1 LCINKV
7 GINFSPRD
15 FMTFGELIRPS
26 CALAGLIL
34 LFLLPMCAVAQA
46 NPPGFDQIAQKAA
59 AARERDDVP
68 QAIELY
74 SQALQL
80 QPGWSDGW
88 WFLGSLEYQ
97 AEAYSAGRDALTH
110 YLDLVPDAGPAWA
123 LRGLCEFETQDYT
136 KSLTDIQ
143 QGLSLGA
150 GKEAGAEKI
159 LRYHEALLLTRRGN
173 FEGALQLY
181 RPLTRGKIP
190 NPELLVG
197 IGLAGLRIPLLPGD
211 LSAEQRDLHMAAGHA
226 AFLFMSGDEKAAQPE
241 FGKLFQRFPT
251 AENAHY
257 LYGSLLSPTDPDQAL
272 TEFKREL
279 EISPS
284 NAAAQLMVAWDSLTR
299 NDSATALAYA
309 KKVVAEEPTLPM
321 ARLVLGRSLVETGD
335 VTGGTELLEKE
346 LQLEPDSLE
355 IHFALARAYSKS
367 GRKEDARRER
377 RLCLRIE
384 HNAPTQE
391 AHR

>member
-1 LCINKV
+1 
-7 GINFSPRD
+7 
-15 FMTFGELIRPS
+15 MTFGELIRPS
-26 CALAGLIL
+26 CGLAGLIL
-34 LFLLPMCAVAQA
+34 FLLPVCSVAQA
-46 NPPGFDQIAQKAA
+46 NPPGFDEIAQKAA
-59 AARERDDVP
+59 AARERDDAP

-80 QPGWSDGW
+80 KPGWSDGW
-88 WFLGSLEYQ
+88 WFLGSLEYE

-123 LRGLCEFETQDYT
+123 LRGLCEFETGDYT

-143 QGLSLGA
+143 HGLSLGA

-197 IGLAGLRIPLLPGD
+197 IGLAGLRTPLLPGD
-211 LSAEQRDLHMAAGHA
+211 LSAEQRDLHMAAGNA
-226 AFLFMSGDEKAAQPE
+226 AFLFMAGDEKAAQQE

-299 NDSATALAYA
+299 SDSATALAYA
-309 KKVVAEEPTLPM
+309 KKVVAEEPTLPI
-321 ARLVLGRSLVETGD
+321 ARLVLGRALVETGD

-346 LQLEPDSLE
+346 LQREPDSLE

-377 RLCLRIE
+377 LLCLRIE
-384 HNAPTQE
+384 NNAPTQE

>member
-1 LCINKV
+1 
-7 GINFSPRD
+7 
-15 FMTFGELIRPS
+15 MTFGELIRPS
-26 CALAGLIL
+26 CGLAGLIL
-34 LFLLPMCAVAQA
+34 FFLLPVCAVAQA
-46 NPPGFDQIAQKAA
+46 NPPGFDEIAQKAA
-59 AARERDDVP
+59 AARERDDAP

-74 SQALQL
+74 SQALRL
-80 QPGWSDGW
+80 KPGWSDGW
-88 WFLGSLEYQ
+88 WFLGSLEYE

-123 LRGLCEFETQDYT
+123 LRGLCEFETGDYT

-143 QGLSLGA
+143 HGLSSGA

-197 IGLAGLRIPLLPGD
+197 IGLAGLRTPLLPGD
-211 LSAEQRDLHMAAGHA
+211 LSAEQRDLHMAAGNA
-226 AFLFMSGDEKAAQPE
+226 AFLFMSGDEKAAQQE
-241 FGKLFQRFPT
+241 FGKLFQRFPA

-309 KKVVAEEPTLPM
+309 KKVVAAEPTLAI

-377 RLCLRIE
+377 LLCLRIE
-384 HNAPTQE
+384 NNAPAQE

>member
-1 LCINKV
+1 
-7 GINFSPRD
+7 
-15 FMTFGELIRPS
+15 MTFGELIRPS
-26 CALAGLIL
+26 CGLAGLIL
-34 LFLLPMCAVAQA
+34 FFLLPVCAVAQA
-46 NPPGFDQIAQKAA
+46 NPPGFDEIAQKAA
-59 AARERDDVP
+59 AARERDDAP

-74 SQALQL
+74 SQALRL
-80 QPGWSDGW
+80 KPGWSDGW
-88 WFLGSLEYQ
+88 WFLGSLEYE

-123 LRGLCEFETQDYT
+123 LRGLCEFETADYT

-143 QGLSLGA
+143 HGLSLGA

-197 IGLAGLRIPLLPGD
+197 IGLAGLRTPLLPGD
-211 LSAEQRDLHMAAGHA
+211 LSAEQRDLHMAAGNA
-226 AFLFMSGDEKAAQPE
+226 AFLFMSGDEKAAQQE
-241 FGKLFQRFPT
+241 FGELFQRFPT
-251 AENAHY
+251 AENVHY

-284 NAAAQLMVAWDSLTR
+284 NAAAQLMVAWDSLTQ

-309 KKVVAEEPTLPM
+309 KKVVAEEPTLPI

-377 RLCLRIE
+377 LLCLRIE
-384 HNAPTQE
+384 NNAPAQE

>member
-1 LCINKV
+1 
-7 GINFSPRD
+7 
-15 FMTFGELIRPS
+15 MTFGQLIRPS
-26 CALAGLIL
+26 CGLAGLIL
-34 LFLLPMCAVAQA
+34 FLLPVCATAQA
-46 NPPGFDQIAQKAA
+46 NAPGFDEIAQKAA
-59 AARERDDVP
+59 AARARDDAP

-80 QPGWSDGW
+80 KPGWSDGW
-88 WFLGSLEYQ
+88 WFLGSLEYE

-123 LRGLCEFETQDYT
+123 LRGLCEFETADYT
-136 KSLTDIQ
+136 TSLTDIQ
-143 QGLSLGA
+143 HGLSLGA
-150 GKEAGAEKI
+150 GKEASAEKI

-181 RPLTRGKIP
+181 RPLTGGKIP

-197 IGLAGLRIPLLPGD
+197 IGLAGLRTPLLPGD
-211 LSAEQRDLHMAAGHA
+211 LSAEQRDLHLAAGNA
-226 AFLFMSGDEKAAQPE
+226 AFVFMSGDEKAAQQE

-284 NAAAQLMVAWDSLTR
+284 NAAAQLMMAWDSLTR

-309 KKVVAEEPTLPM
+309 KKVVAQEPTLPL
-321 ARLVLGRSLVETGD
+321 ARLVLARSLVETGD
-335 VTGGTELLEKE
+335 ITGGTELLEKE

>member
-1 LCINKV
+1 V
-7 GINFSPRD
+7 GINFSPQD
-15 FMTFGELIRPS
+15 FMTFGELICPS

-34 LFLLPMCAVAQA
+34 FLFLLPVCGQA
-46 NPPGFDQIAQKAA
+46 NPAGFDEIAQKAA
-59 AARERDDVP
+59 AARERDDAP

-80 QPGWSDGW
+80 KPGWSDGW
-88 WFLGSLEYQ
+88 WFLGSLEYE

-123 LRGLCEFETQDYT
+123 LRGLCEFETGDYT

-143 QGLSLGA
+143 HGLSLGA

-173 FEGALQLY
+173 FEGALQRY

-197 IGLAGLRIPLLPGD
+197 IGLAGLRTPLLPGD
-211 LSAEQRDLHMAAGHA
+211 LSAEQRDLYMAAGNA
-226 AFLFMSGDEKAAQPE
+226 AFLFMSGDEKAAQAE
-241 FGKLFQRFPT
+241 FEKLFQRFPT
-251 AENAHY
+251 AENVHY
-257 LYGSLLSPTDPDQAL
+257 LYGSLLSPSDPDQAL
-272 TEFKREL
+272 TQFKREL

-284 NAAAQLMVAWDSLTR
+284 NVAAQLMVAWDSLTR

-309 KKVVAEEPTLPM
+309 KKVVAEEPTLPI
-321 ARLVLGRSLVETGD
+321 ARLVLGRALVETGD

-377 RLCLRIE
+377 LLCLRIE
-384 HNAPTQE
+384 KNATTQE